1 LLWWI
6 VHWRRDIDRLCVV
19 VGVLISRLITSIPIA
34 VMFTL
39 PFPMA
44 AIVVTIAT
52 PFLMAI
58 IAAAPVTPAMA
69 VVMIS
74 EC

>member
-1 LLWWI
+1 
-6 VHWRRDIDRLCVV
+6 
-19 VGVLISRLITSIPIA
+19 
-34 VMFTL
+34 MFAS
-39 PFPMA
+39 PFLMA
-44 AIVVTIAT
+44 SIAT

-58 IAAAPVTPAMA
+58 IVAASVTPTMA